1 MGNTPVRATRQSINT
16 RAHVYAQIINLLFA
30 ERKLSGRLVAV
41 SRGARHLSLGI
52 RLDNPLNLESALG
65 MAEPLALAANSP
77 AVFAQ
82 RLPDQPGLVTYQF
95 QLSWGYWKTYTRADV
110 SGLGVGLAENHRQV
124 DFGFDPPH
132 ALVAGTSG
140 SGKSE
145 TVKSILC
152 GLFTAYS
159 PDDLGAVI
167 VDPHRDYY
175 EHFRNAAH
183 LVAPIAT
190 TPEDIG
196 AVLNWAGQEKVRR
209 VQAGDRTARRI
220 VIVIEEAE
228 DYLDRGQ
235 LAIVRSIAGEARKFG
250 MHLVVSAK
258 KPSQK
263 TLPDLLDKLLNRW
276 VGLVDSG
283 ISSALVT
290 GHAGIDCH
298 KLTGKGDFFHVVGPA
313 LDRLQVAIATPSDYS
328 RLPRAEIRAPEVDP
342 AGASRALNL
351 PATRE
356 EEDVELP
363 AILTSQDIAG
373 GRPAIQID
381 PRKVAYY
388 LVYPGG
394 PNAVTRAIA
403 ETVLSLKRYA
413 HAAHRDFAA
422 EMYDEIQRLMAAR
435 KRAKA

>member
-1 MGNTPVRATRQSINT
+1 MANTPVRAARPSINS

-30 ERKLSGRLVAV
+30 ERNLSGRLVTA

-52 RLDNPLNLESALG
+52 RLNNPLNLESALG

-124 DFGFDPPH
+124 DFSFDPPH

-140 SGKSE
+140 SGKSH
-145 TVKSILC
+145 TVMSILC
-152 GLFTAYS
+152 GLFTTYA
-159 PDDLGAVI
+159 PGDLGAVI
-167 VDPHRDYY
+167 VDPHRDYL
-175 EHFRNAAH
+175 ENFQNAAH

-209 VQAGDRTARRI
+209 VQAGDRAARRI
-220 VIVIEEAE
+220 VIVVEEAE

-235 LAIVRSIAGEARKFG
+235 LATVRSIAGEARKFG
-250 MHLVVSAK
+250 MHLIVSAK

-298 KLTGKGDFFHVVGPA
+298 KLTGKGDFFHVVGPT
-313 LDRLQVAIATPSDYS
+313 LDRLQVAMATPVDYA
-328 RLPRAEIRAPEVDP
+328 RLPRAEVQAPVVDP
-342 AGASRALNL
+342 DGAARALNL
-351 PATRE
+351 PATGE
-356 EEDVELP
+356 EEERVLP
-363 AILTSQDIAG
+363 FPDPDRG
-373 GRPAIQID
+373 GRPPSDID

-403 ETVLSLKRYA
+403 ETVLSLKRYS

-422 EMYDEIQRLMAAR
+422 EMYDEMQRLMAAR